1 MSAAIEVRGL
11 RKDYRAGLGGREV
24 KALAGIEFAVRS
36 GELFGLLGPNG
47 AGKTTTVK
55 ILLGLTHATAG
66 SASLLG
72 KPVADP
78 ESRRRVGY
86 LPEGHRFP
94 GYLTARQ
101 TLSIFGRMSG
111 VSSRA
116 LSPRI
121 EDLLGRLKLS
131 EWIDVKVKKFSKGMT
146 QRLGLAAALV
156 HEPEVLL
163 LDEPTDGVD
172 PVGRREIRDLLKAEA
187 AKGRAILLNSHL
199 LSEIELTC
207 DRVAVL
213 RNGCVAAMGTI
224 DELTKREEKKDSL
237 KVYKLV
243 ASGIDDTVLGAFRET
258 GAGARWT
265 LVAYFAL
272 SSLFILIF
280 AVAVN
285 LDVVNGALAGA
296 KIFGQNVHMGRQSVD
311 LDKLVLGF
319 ESGFAGFLYVV
330 GTFLA
335 IFATAHLVPRLME
348 KGTVDLYLSRPVGR
362 VPLLLSRYAGGMLLS
377 ASNVI
382 YLLGAMWLLVI
393 WKTHLVHPRFFF
405 AAGIILFGIAALMAF
420 AFLIGTLT
428 SSTAVSIMA
437 TFAVFFLSAIL

>member
-258 GAGARWT
+258 GAGAER
-265 LVAYFAL
+265 
-272 SSLFILIF
+272 
-280 AVAVN
+280 
-285 LDVVNGALAGA
+285 VNGHVRLLPRDAEHLNALIDAARARGA
-296 KIFGQNVHMGRQSVD
+296 LLTELTPEKSTLEEVFVD
-311 LDKLVLGF
+311 LVKASPDV
-319 ESGFAGFLYVV
+319 EP
-330 GTFLA
+330 
-335 IFATAHLVPRLME
+335 PR
-348 KGTVDLYLSRPVGR
+348 
-362 VPLLLSRYAGGMLLS
+362 
-377 ASNVI
+377 
-382 YLLGAMWLLVI
+382 
-393 WKTHLVHPRFFF
+393 
-405 AAGIILFGIAALMAF
+405 
-420 AFLIGTLT
+420 
-428 SSTAVSIMA
+428 
-437 TFAVFFLSAIL
+437 